1 MRSLLSGGPYLLRQF
16 LNIAVISFMIF
27 LLVRAVPGDITDYY
41 AARGDYDANALL
53 ALRQHLGLDDSLPV
67 QFMSWLR
74 AALQG
79 DLGQSMRF
87 GTPVADMLAQALPNS
102 LMLSGASLLFGLV
115 TGMGLAVM
123 ALAFPQWRL
132 ARLLESLN
140 VWSIAVPTFC
150 TGVIVILVF
159 SVWLHWLPIR
169 GQMLLPVVILGIDIA
184 GQIVKPLYE
193 ELRTTTRAAFIRTAR
208 AKGLSG
214 WRIAW
219 RHILPNSLSV
229 LIALSGV
236 ILGGLI
242 GGTLTMEALFS
253 LPGLGSLT
261 LEAIH
266 GRDYTVIQAAVML
279 LAAFVVLVNIA
290 TAALHLWLDPRLARR
305 LD

>member
-1 MRSLLSGGPYLLRQF
+1 MQLFWKSAPYLLRQF
-16 LNIAVISFMIF
+16 CSIAAISFIIF
-27 LLVRAVPGDITDYY
+27 MLVRAVPGDVTDYY
-41 AARGDYDANALL
+41 SARGDYDANALQ
-53 ALRQHLGLDDSLPV
+53 AMRQQLGLDDSLAV
-67 QFMSWLR
+67 QFVSWLK

-87 GTPVADMLAQALPNS
+87 GTAVSGMLGDALPNS
-102 LMLSGASLLFGLV
+102 LLLSAAALSFGLL
-115 TGMGLAVM
+115 TGMAIAVL
-123 ALAFPQWRL
+123 ALAFPAWRL
-132 ARLLESLN
+132 GKLLEGLN

-159 SVWLHWLPIR
+159 SVWLRWLPIR
-169 GQMLLPVVILGIDIA
+169 GQLLMPVIILGLDIA
-184 GQIVKPLYE
+184 GQVVKPLYE
-193 ELRTTTRAAFIRTAR
+193 ELRTTMQAPFVRTAR
-208 AKGLSG
+208 AKGLSN

-219 RHILPNSLSV
+219 RHVLPNSLSV
-229 LIALSGV
+229 LVAMSGV

-279 LAAFVVLVNIA
+279 LATFVVLVNIA
-290 TAALHLWLDPRLARR
+290 TAALQVWIDPRLTRNH
-305 LD
+305 

>member
-1 MRSLLSGGPYLLRQF
+1 MHVLFNSGPYLLRQL
-16 LNIAVISFMIF
+16 LNIAAISFIIF

-41 AARGDYDANALL
+41 SARGDYDANALL
-53 ALRQHLGLDDSLPV
+53 ALRQHLGLDDSLPT
-67 QFMSWLR
+67 QFMAWLK
-74 AALQG
+74 AALHG
-79 DLGQSMRF
+79 DLGESMRF
-87 GTPVADMLAQALPNS
+87 GTPVASMLGEALPNS
-102 LMLSGASLLFGLV
+102 LILSGASLLFGLV
-115 TGMGLAVM
+115 AGMGIAVL
-123 ALAFPQWRL
+123 ALAFPGWRL
-132 ARLLESLN
+132 GKLLESLN

-159 SVWLHWLPIR
+159 SVWLRWLPIR
-169 GQMLLPVVILGIDIA
+169 GQMLLPVIILGIDIA
-184 GQIVKPLYE
+184 GQVVKPLYE
-193 ELRTTTRAAFIRTAR
+193 ELRATTQAPFIRTAR
-208 AKGLSG
+208 AKGLSN

-229 LIALSGV
+229 LVALSGV

-290 TAALHLWLDPRLARR
+290 TAVLHVWLDPRLARNH
-305 LD
+305 

>member
-1 MRSLLSGGPYLLRQF
+1 MQLFWKSAPYLLRQF
-16 LNIAVISFMIF
+16 CSIAAISFIIF
-27 LLVRAVPGDITDYY
+27 MLVRAVPGDVTDYY
-41 AARGDYDANALL
+41 SARGDYDANALQ
-53 ALRQHLGLDDSLPV
+53 AMRQQLGLDDSLAV
-67 QFMSWLR
+67 QFVSWLK

-87 GTPVADMLAQALPNS
+87 GTAVSGMLGDALPNS
-102 LMLSGASLLFGLV
+102 LLLSAAALSFGLL
-115 TGMGLAVM
+115 TGMAIAVL
-123 ALAFPQWRL
+123 ALAFPAWRL
-132 ARLLESLN
+132 GKLLEGLN

-159 SVWLHWLPIR
+159 SVWLRWLPIR
-169 GQMLLPVVILGIDIA
+169 GQLLMPVIILGLDIA
-184 GQIVKPLYE
+184 GQLVKPLYE
-193 ELRTTTRAAFIRTAR
+193 ELRTTMQAPFVRTAR
-208 AKGLSG
+208 AKGLSN

-219 RHILPNSLSV
+219 RHVLPNSLSV
-229 LIALSGV
+229 LVAMSGV

-279 LAAFVVLVNIA
+279 LATFVVLVNIA
-290 TAALHLWLDPRLARR
+290 TAALQVWIDPRLTRNH
-305 LD
+305 

>member
-1 MRSLLSGGPYLLRQF
+1 MQLFWKSAPYLLRQF
-16 LNIAVISFMIF
+16 CSIAAISFIIF
-27 LLVRAVPGDITDYY
+27 MLVRAVPGDITDYY
-41 AARGDYDANALL
+41 SARGDYDTNALQ
-53 ALRQHLGLDDSLPV
+53 AMRQQLGLDDSLAV
-67 QFMSWLR
+67 QFVSWLK

-87 GTPVADMLAQALPNS
+87 GTAVSGMLGDALPNS
-102 LMLSGASLLFGLV
+102 LLLSAAALSFGLL
-115 TGMGLAVM
+115 TGMAIAVL
-123 ALAFPQWRL
+123 ALAFPAWRL
-132 ARLLESLN
+132 GKLLEGLN

-159 SVWLHWLPIR
+159 SVWLRWLPIR
-169 GQMLLPVVILGIDIA
+169 GQLLLPVIILGLDIA
-184 GQIVKPLYE
+184 GQVVKPLYE
-193 ELRTTTRAAFIRTAR
+193 ELRTTMQAPFVRTAR
-208 AKGLSG
+208 AKGLSN

-219 RHILPNSLSV
+219 RHVLPNSLSV
-229 LIALSGV
+229 LVAMSGV

-279 LAAFVVLVNIA
+279 LATFVVLVNIA
-290 TAALHLWLDPRLARR
+290 TAALQAWIDPRLTRNH
-305 LD
+305 